1 MMIMNKSERNSTY
14 SFWFYLFLGSFLF
27 GVLIMNMG
35 NETLLSEG
43 GIFSQTSVGR
53 LRYMEIDSGRFFR
66 YVLEHRMGEGALL
79 LLLSSTGLGVISI
92 YACIIWQGI
101 LTGMTITAA
110 VIRYGIKGLLLLLGS
125 LFPHQLLLI
134 PAEVMLLGWC
144 YENCSK
150 GHFLG
155 KYTAPYHKNIRQQYL
170 KQAVGLL
177 WIVIVIFIGCILESY
192 VNPILL
198 SDLVKIF

>member
-1 MMIMNKSERNSTY
+1 MMIMSKSERNSTY

-53 LRYMEIDSGRFFR
+53 LRYMEIDSSRFFR
-66 YVLEHRMGEGALL
+66 YVLEHRIGESALL
-79 LLLSSTGLGVISI
+79 LLLSSTGLGVIAI

-101 LTGMTITAA
+101 LAGMTITAA

-155 KYTAPYHKNIRQQYL
+155 KYASPYHKNFRQQYL

-177 WIVIVIFIGCILESY
+177 WIVMVIFIGCILESY
-192 VNPILL
+192 VNPMLL